1 MHGCWNWAPAAP
13 TPPRW
18 ATTSSS
24 VPVRGCSPSS
34 SRSSWSDSSWIFHGV
49 WFLWQLIEANLGLFN
64 AHPNG
69 GGVAFFAHVGG
80 FILARW
86 GHGSSPRGRDKP
98 RPGATAFHGLAPATE
113 VQTGLV

>member
-1 MHGCWNWAPAAP
+1 
-13 TPPRW
+13 
-18 ATTSSS
+18 
-24 VPVRGCSPSS
+24 
-34 SRSSWSDSSWIFHGV
+34 V

-113 VQTGLV
+113 VQTGLVSGIVNTDVIISTDSFAKTSARRRPASGDRAGEGQRAR